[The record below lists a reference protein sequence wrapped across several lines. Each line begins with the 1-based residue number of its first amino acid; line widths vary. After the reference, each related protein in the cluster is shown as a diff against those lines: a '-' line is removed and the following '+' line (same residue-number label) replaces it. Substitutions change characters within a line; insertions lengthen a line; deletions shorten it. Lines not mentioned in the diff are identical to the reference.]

1 MAHNIGSQLPAG
13 WPNSIAASTNP
24 SDILSSP
31 PTLNLIS
38 AMLTTFELD
47 EVSTVDEG
55 RAIVQYILR
64 HGMINPDTRR
74 LQSGVMFWVY
84 PEGGGGP
91 YEESKEE
98 DGRVK
103 GGRVLLHGL
112 LVTIE
117 NGAKMDRMVGS
128 ILQHLPRNG
137 IGHLH
142 FPGQQA

>member
-1 MAHNIGSQLPAG
+1 MAYNIGSRLPAG
-13 WPNSIAASTNP
+13 WPNTIATSTNSP
-24 SDILSSP
+24 DILSSP

-55 RAIVQYILR
+55 RAIVQYVLR

-91 YEESKEE
+91 YEDLKEE
-98 DGRVK
+98 DGRGK
-103 GGRVLLHGL
+103 SGKVLLHGL

-117 NGAKMDRMVGS
+117 NGAKMEGMVGS
-128 ILQHLPRNG
+128 ILKHLPRNG